1 MDAWDKF
8 YETVARETD
17 RGTHELLD
25 RFGVSLG
32 DWLYG
37 SLNWPAP
44 QWRDEL
50 YEFVEHSR
58 YYGVELEQ
66 ASIDRF
72 RELIEARVEG
82 TAPFEELG
90 PYNAQQVAA
99 PAAMPVQLAMAVV
112 VGDGEDAD
120 ADAEDEQDEESEPS
134 LSDEGLELAGPG
146 PFVSESYKAKVQK
159 VLELLDPK
167 VAQWWKAN
175 SVEGQIRSRV
185 THFWQF
191 GYFSQIEGNGQPFI
205 YVSHTFTASQTAQAI
220 IDEVKESGFANS
232 LAAYYRK
239 YRFGRDPLPEA
250 FREWQRQSVG
260 EAAWFAGVLAEMYVS
275 GIATLTPAGEL
286 VVTIDDVAQH
296 GLRWDQLTSI
306 LPFLSLLPITAIVIK
321 LGRRRLKISKALSQK
336 LKKLPKKEH
345 KALMAKAKAA
355 KTDEEAVAIIEQ
367 GVTAQRSSTDVYT
380 SKKRSG
386 EVQYVGIT
394 VEFARR
400 AADHLRKKGIRI
412 EVLMPKLSRSDAR
425 AVEQALI
432 ELHGLSSKG
441 GTLMNIIN
449 SISPRRPDYA
459 KRLERGLELLKSIG
473 YTE

>member
-8 YETVARETD
+8 YETVATETD

-44 QWRDEL
+44 DWRDEL

-66 ASIDRF
+66 SSIDRF
-72 RELIEARVEG
+72 RELIEARVAG
-82 TAPFEELG
+82 TGPFEQLG
-90 PYNAQQVAA
+90 PYNAQRVAA

-120 ADAEDEQDEESEPS
+120 TEDEQDEESTS
-134 LSDEGLELAGPG
+134 HSDAGLELAGPG

-185 THFWQF
+185 TRLWHSS
-191 GYFSQIEGNGQPFI
+191 YSRIEGNGQPFI
-205 YVSHTFTASQTAQAI
+205 YVSHTFTTSQTAQAI
-220 IDEVKESGFANS
+220 IGEVTASGFANS
-232 LAAYYRK
+232 LAAFYRK
-239 YRFGRDPLPEA
+239 YRLGRDPLPEA

-260 EAAWFAGVLAEMYVS
+260 EAAWFAGVLAEMYVN

-286 VVTIDDVAQH
+286 IVTIDDVAQN
-296 GLRWDQLTSI
+296 GLRWEQLTSI
-306 LPFLSLLPITAIVIK
+306 VPFLSLLPITAIVIVVGK
-321 LGRRRLKISKALSQK
+321 RRVKIAKALAQK
-336 LKKLPKKEH
+336 LKKLPSKER
-345 KALMAKAKAA
+345 KALLAKAAAA
-355 KTDEEAVAIIEQ
+355 KTDEEAAAIIERGASQ
-367 GVTAQRSSTDVYT
+367 VGDTDVYT
-380 SKKRSG
+380 STTSKG
-386 EVQYVGIT
+386 QVQYTGIT
-394 VEFARR
+394 NEFARR
-400 AADHLRKKGIRI
+400 AAEHLRTKGIRI
-412 EVLMPKLSRSDAR
+412 ELLMSKLTRSDAH

-432 ELHGLSSKG
+432 EIHGLSRKG

-449 SISPRRPDYA
+449 SISPKRPTYA
-459 KRLERGLELLKSIG
+459 QQLSRGLELLRSIG
-473 YTE
+473 YVE